1 MNKRIVADAGLNG
14 TLTQTASGQFRGSR
28 RNQKTGSR
36 RVEQK
41 TFYGQVEKAISDWS
55 KWAGK
60 TAKLPFEV
68 SRAGEGDETAE
79 DAPSS
84 ADEPQPSRPDAPDP
98 VEHKKGV
105 IAISGKNT
113 LRGLGDGNYEIEGN
127 CSGGGVSARFTC
139 ADGDIAAKGLLGSW
153 VSLLGRG
160 VSAQETCERLSFEL
174 VKPPLGRRKDEP
186 EEAPEAAEVR
196 AEDGHAA
203 PSQPAND
210 AIAAALSPSGD
221 GRVYVFSVNG
231 VPAGVYTSKAS
242 ADAAVGVA
250 DGVSKALGLNTS
262 IKFFPVKIL
271 G

>member
-14 TLTQTASGQFRGSR
+14 TLTQIASGQFRGSR

-41 TFYGQVEKAISDWS
+41 TFYGPVEKAISDWS

-79 DAPSS
+79 AAPSL
-84 ADEPQPSRPDAPDP
+84 AEEPQPSRPDAQDP
-98 VEHKKGV
+98 VEYKKGV
-105 IAISGKNT
+105 IAISGRNT

-139 ADGDIAAKGLLGSW
+139 ADGDIAAKGLLESW
-153 VSLLGRG
+153 VTLLGRG
-160 VSAQETCERLSFEL
+160 VSAQETCDRLLLEL
-174 VKPPLGRRKDEP
+174 VKPPLGRRKNKP
-186 EEAPEAAEVR
+186 EEAPEAAEAR
-196 AEDGHAA
+196 AEDGLAA
-203 PSQPAND
+203 ASQPAQD
-210 AIAAALSPSGD
+210 APAAALSASGD

-231 VPAGVYTSKAS
+231 VPAGVYTSKAA

-262 IKFFPVKIL
+262 IKFFPVKVL

>member
-41 TFYGQVEKAISDWS
+41 TFYGPVEKAISDWS

-68 SRAGEGDETAE
+68 SRAGEVDETAE
-79 DAPSS
+79 AAPSL
-84 ADEPQPSRPDAPDP
+84 AEEPQLSRPDAQDP
-98 VEHKKGV
+98 VEYKKGV
-105 IAISGKNT
+105 IAISGRNT

-139 ADGDIAAKGLLGSW
+139 AEGDIAAKGLLESW
-153 VSLLGRG
+153 VTLLGRG

-174 VKPPLGRRKDEP
+174 VKPPLGRRKDKL
-186 EEAPEAAEVR
+186 EEVLEDAGTPAEEK
-196 AEDGHAA
+196 AEDA
-203 PSQPAND
+203 SQPAQD
-210 AIAAALSPSGD
+210 APAAALSASGD

>member
-41 TFYGQVEKAISDWS
+41 TFYGPVEKAISDWS

-68 SRAGEGDETAE
+68 SRAGEVDETAE
-79 DAPSS
+79 AAPSL
-84 ADEPQPSRPDAPDP
+84 AEEPQLSRPDAQDP
-98 VEHKKGV
+98 VEYKKGV
-105 IAISGKNT
+105 IAISGRNT

-139 ADGDIAAKGLLGSW
+139 VEGDIAAKGLLESW
-153 VSLLGRG
+153 VTLLGRG

-174 VKPPLGRRKDEP
+174 VKPPLGRRKDKL
-186 EEAPEAAEVR
+186 EEVLEDAGTPAEEK
-196 AEDGHAA
+196 AEDA
-203 PSQPAND
+203 SQPAQD
-210 AIAAALSPSGD
+210 APAAALSASGD

>member
-41 TFYGQVEKAISDWS
+41 TFYGPVEKAISDWS

-68 SRAGEGDETAE
+68 SRSAEVDETAE
-79 DAPSS
+79 PAPSLTE
-84 ADEPQPSRPDAPDP
+84 EPQPSRPDTPGP
-98 VEHKKGV
+98 VEYKKGV
-105 IAISGKNT
+105 IGISGSNT

-139 ADGDIAAKGLLGSW
+139 AEGDIVAKGLLGSW

-160 VSAQETCERLSFEL
+160 VSAQETCERLDFEL
-174 VKPPLGRRKDEP
+174 VKPPLGRREDKP
-186 EEAPEAAEVR
+186 EEAPEAVEPR
-196 AEDGHAA
+196 AEDGPAA
-203 PSQPAND
+203 SQPAKD
-210 AIAAALSPSGD
+210 ALAAAMSASGD
-221 GRVYVFSVNG
+221 GCVYVFSVNG

-250 DGVSKALGLNTS
+250 GGVSEALGLNAS
-262 IKFFPVKIL
+262 IKFFPVKVL

>member
-41 TFYGQVEKAISDWS
+41 TFYGPVEKAVSDWS

-68 SRAGEGDETAE
+68 STAGEVDETAE
-79 DAPSS
+79 
-84 ADEPQPSRPDAPDP
+84 EPQPSRPDAKDP
-98 VEHKKGV
+98 VEYKRGV
-105 IAISGKNT
+105 IAISGSNT

-153 VSLLGRG
+153 VTLLGRG
-160 VSAQETCERLSFEL
+160 VSAEETCECLNFEI
-174 VKPPLGRRKDEP
+174 VKPPLGRRKNKP
-186 EEAPEAAEVR
+186 EEAPEAAEAR
-196 AEDGHAA
+196 AEDGLAA
-203 PSQPAND
+203 ASQPAND
-210 AIAAALSPSGD
+210 AHTTALPASGD
-221 GRVYVFSVNG
+221 GCVYVFSVNG

-250 DGVSKALGLNTS
+250 GGVSEALGLNAS
-262 IKFFPVKIL
+262 IKLFPVKVL

>member
-41 TFYGQVEKAISDWS
+41 TFYGPVEKAISDWS

-68 SRAGEGDETAE
+68 SRAGEVDETAE
-79 DAPSS
+79 AAPSL
-84 ADEPQPSRPDAPDP
+84 AEEPQLSRPDAQDP
-98 VEHKKGV
+98 VEYKKGV
-105 IAISGKNT
+105 IAISGRNT
-113 LRGLGDGNYEIEGN
+113 LRGLGDGNYEIEGS

-139 ADGDIAAKGLLGSW
+139 AEGDIAAKGLLESW
-153 VSLLGRG
+153 VTLLGRG

-174 VKPPLGRRKDEP
+174 VKPPLGRRKDKL
-186 EEAPEAAEVR
+186 EEVLEDAGTPAEEK
-196 AEDGHAA
+196 AEDA
-203 PSQPAND
+203 SQPAQD
-210 AIAAALSPSGD
+210 APAAALSASGD

-231 VPAGVYTSKAS
+231 VPVGVYTSKAS

>member
-41 TFYGQVEKAISDWS
+41 TFYGPVEKAISDWS

-68 SRAGEGDETAE
+68 SRASEGDATDEA
-79 DAPSS
+79 APSS
-84 ADEPQPSRPDAPDP
+84 TKEPQPSRPDTLDP
-98 VEHKKGV
+98 VEYKKGV
-105 IAISGKNT
+105 IGISGSNT

-139 ADGDIAAKGLLGSW
+139 ADGDIAAKGLLESW
-153 VSLLGRG
+153 VTLLGRG
-160 VSAQETCERLSFEL
+160 VSAQETCDRLLLEY
-174 VKPPLGRRKDEP
+174 VKPPLGRGENKP
-186 EEAPEAAEVR
+186 EEAPEAAEAR
-196 AEDGHAA
+196 AEDG
-203 PSQPAND
+203 P
-210 AIAAALSPSGD
+210 AAALPASGD
-221 GRVYVFSVNG
+221 GCVYVFSVNG
-231 VPAGVYTSKAS
+231 VPAGVYTSRAS

-250 DGVSKALGLNTS
+250 GGVSEALGLNAS
-262 IKFFPVKIL
+262 IEFFPVKVL

>member
-41 TFYGQVEKAISDWS
+41 TFYGPVEKAISDWS

-68 SRAGEGDETAE
+68 SRAGEVDETAE
-79 DAPSS
+79 AAPSL
-84 ADEPQPSRPDAPDP
+84 AEEPQPSRPDAQDP
-98 VEHKKGV
+98 VEYKKGV
-105 IAISGKNT
+105 IAISGRNT

-139 ADGDIAAKGLLGSW
+139 AEGDIAAKGLLESW
-153 VSLLGRG
+153 VTLLGHG
-160 VSAQETCERLSFEL
+160 VSAQETCDRLLLEY
-174 VKPPLGRRKDEP
+174 VKPPLGRGENKP
-186 EEAPEAAEVR
+186 EEAPEAAEAR
-196 AEDGHAA
+196 AEDGLATA
-203 PSQPAND
+203 LPA
-210 AIAAALSPSGD
+210 SGD

-231 VPAGVYTSKAS
+231 VPAGVYTSKAA

>member
-41 TFYGQVEKAISDWS
+41 TFYGPVEKAISDWS

-68 SRAGEGDETAE
+68 SRAGEVDETAE
-79 DAPSS
+79 AAPSL
-84 ADEPQPSRPDAPDP
+84 AEEPQLSRPDAQDP
-98 VEHKKGV
+98 VEYKKGV
-105 IAISGKNT
+105 IAISGRNT

-139 ADGDIAAKGLLGSW
+139 AEGDIAAKGLLESW
-153 VSLLGRG
+153 VTLLGRG

-174 VKPPLGRRKDEP
+174 VKPPLGRRKDKL
-186 EEAPEAAEVR
+186 EEVLEDAGTPAEEK
-196 AEDGHAA
+196 AEDA
-203 PSQPAND
+203 SQPAQD
-210 AIAAALSPSGD
+210 APAAALSASGD
-221 GRVYVFSVNG
+221 GRVYVISVNG